1 MAAIKSGWRRR
12 EWVEIRAKIRSA
24 IVGEREQ
31 PHQGP
36 RSVSS
41 LFFGSAE
48 TDTNIPPS
56 WNSPFFHRYCTDSI
70 FWVEYIHIRFGEP
83 IKITR

>member
-1 MAAIKSGWRRR
+1 MGRDTGEDKIGDRGR
-12 EWVEIRAKIRSA
+12 ERA
-24 IVGEREQ
+24 GLT
-31 PHQGP
+31 GP

-56 WNSPFFHRYCTDSI
+56 WNSPFFHRYCTDAM